1 MKISAYILALISII
15 TGSLSSFALDA
26 SHYSSSSVLSEGR
39 WQRIKVNSTGM
50 HLVTNADLKSM
61 GFTDASKVRVYGTGG
76 RVLPEALNADMPDDL
91 PLLRSVV
98 TPKGILFFGTD
109 NVSWNPKKAYG
120 ERHTLNPYCAE
131 SYYFL
136 SDRATDEFPQLPAT
150 SSSTKSSNILTHF
163 EERSAY
169 ERDLAAPGDMG
180 RMIFGEDFRTNK
192 AQTFTFSL
200 PGLVGSTAIAAV
212 RFGART
218 TSGGSQIAVS
228 ANGKALPA
236 TNADKIPASGEEFI
250 KHTTTIKEIFD
261 LESEKLALTID
272 FSYSGALFTAR
283 LDYIEVFYERALKM
297 GSDSQLHFYGQYNG
311 GTIAL
316 EGCSSET
323 VIWDVTDPC
332 NAIPVEYTLEGSTA
346 YFTPFNGYKEFVA
359 FNPASC
365 SRSVSR
371 AGIVRNQNIHGL
383 DTPDMVIV
391 CPEEYNAAAE
401 RIAQLHRDYDG
412 FNVEVLNLQQIFN
425 EFSGGHNDVSAIRKL
440 LKMWHDRPGDRKIG
454 YCLLLGKGIYD
465 YKLVASGARNT
476 GYTPIPMWQSPTGL
490 TEISA
495 FSTDDYIGML
505 ADCTEDSFNMNSAQM
520 QVAVGRIPVR
530 SAAQA
535 LEIAQKIENYVK
547 TPTYG
552 PWRNRVMLIADDQ
565 DEGLHLRQ
573 TEDVWKRLSANA
585 PHYQYEKLYLD
596 SYPLE
601 QTSLGNTY
609 PKAKE
614 RMMRLFNEGVIY
626 TNYIGHASTTSWTH
640 EKLLQWS
647 DIVSFTNPNLPFF
660 IAATCSFGHWDTD
673 EMSGAETLVLNP
685 TAGFISAIVPS
696 RTVFMPNNGVLS
708 GYMADNVL
716 TTASDGGGTRF
727 GDVFINAK
735 NKYRDDNKLRYCMI
749 GDPALRL
756 PKAER
761 TVNIETLNGIDLA
774 AATELPQI
782 PALGKAEVSGTVTNL
797 DGSEA
802 ADFSG
807 TIMLDLYD
815 AETVVETY
823 GNGKAG
829 SVETYNDRKSKL
841 SSVSAKVIDGKWS
854 ATLLLPAEI
863 ANNTSPARIV
873 AYAWTEQGTEASG
886 STESLC
892 VAGYPEEDSHDTEG
906 PAITELYINYPS
918 FSNGDMVNSNPVLH
932 ASFYDESGINISE
945 SGIGHKMSVTLDDD
959 IVFDDVY
966 TYYTTDPENP
976 LGGHV
981 SYPLQD
987 LKAGKHSLKFTVY
1000 DNANNPSAKTVTFD
1014 VAEVK
1019 GPSIRD
1025 LYTDVNPASTSV
1037 VISVSVDN
1045 PNTLIK
1051 CLIEVFDLSG
1061 KCVWSSDRSATSD
1074 MSGTINTTWDLRD
1087 TAGHRVH
1094 RGIYLYRARVET
1106 ADGQHCTKTKK
1117 LAVTA
1122 Q

>member
-76 RVLPEALNADMPDDL
+76 RVLPEALTADMPDDL
-91 PLLRSVV
+91 PQLRSVV

-136 SDRATDEFPQLPAT
+136 SDRATDELPQLPAT

-250 KHTTTIKEIFD
+250 KHTTTIKEVFD

-332 NAIPVEYTLEGSTA
+332 NAIPVEYTLEGTTA

-412 FNVEVLNLQQIFN
+412 FKVEVLNLQQIFN

-440 LKMWHDRPGDRKIG
+440 LKMWYDRPGDRKIG

-465 YKLVASGARNT
+465 YKLVASGTRNT
-476 GYTPIPMWQSPTGL
+476 GYTPIPMWQSPIGL
-490 TEISA
+490 TEVSA

-505 ADCTEDSFNMNSAQM
+505 DDCTEDSFNMNSAQM
-520 QVAVGRIPVR
+520 RVAVGRIPVR

-547 TPTYG
+547 SPTYG

-573 TEDVWKRLSANA
+573 TEDIWRRLSANA

-614 RMMRLFNEGVIY
+614 RMMRLFNEGVVY

-647 DIVSFTNPNLPFF
+647 DIVSFTNPNPTFF
-660 IAATCSFGHWDTD
+660 IGATCSFGHWDTD

-685 TAGFISAIVPS
+685 AAGFISAIVPS
-696 RTVFMPNNGVLS
+696 RTVFMTNNGILS

-716 TTASDGGGTRF
+716 TTTSDGRGTRF
-727 GDVFINAK
+727 GDIFINAK
-735 NKYRDDNKLRYCMI
+735 NTYRDDNKLRYCMI

-841 SSVSAKVIDGKWS
+841 SSVSAKVVDGKWS

-906 PAITELYINYPS
+906 PTITELYINYPS

-959 IVFDDVY
+959 QVFDDVY
-966 TYYTTDPENP
+966 TCYTPNPENP
-976 LGGHV
+976 LGGSV
-981 SYPLQD
+981 AYPLQD

-1025 LYTDVNPASTSV
+1025 LYTDVNQASTSV

-1061 KCVWSSDRSATSD
+1061 KCVWSSDKSATSD